1 MAKAWRLDNLYHTVV
16 NARNLDDSVAFYRL
30 LGFEVLND
38 RREVVWPDFVASIF
52 GMARA
57 KGRGVLM
64 VLPSDPNGPMIDLIE
79 WLEPRAEFLDPAL
92 APVTVPRI
100 IAFRT
105 VDVHAAYAELQAA
118 GVRFCR
124 DIFTPKEDLGMVG
137 SVCCF
142 DPNGN
147 LIELIE
153 LQAGVRHTRANEALG
168 SAGSG
173 RAR

>member
-1 MAKAWRLDNLYHTVV
+1 MADWRLDNLYHTVV
-16 NARNLDDSVAFYRL
+16 NAKDLDESVAFYKL

-38 RREVVWPDFVASIF
+38 RRAVEWPDFVATIF
-52 GMARA
+52 GMRRA

-79 WLEPRAEFLDPAL
+79 WVEPKARFPDPATQ
-92 APVTVPRI
+92 ADEVPRI

-105 VDVHAAYAELQAA
+105 TNVHGAYADLKAR
-118 GVRFCR
+118 GVRFAR
-124 DIFTPKEDLGMVG
+124 DVFVPEEPLGIVG
-137 SVCCF
+137 SICAY

-153 LQAGVRHTRANEALG
+153 LEPGVRHSRANEALLKK
-168 SAGSG
+168 A
-173 RAR
+173 